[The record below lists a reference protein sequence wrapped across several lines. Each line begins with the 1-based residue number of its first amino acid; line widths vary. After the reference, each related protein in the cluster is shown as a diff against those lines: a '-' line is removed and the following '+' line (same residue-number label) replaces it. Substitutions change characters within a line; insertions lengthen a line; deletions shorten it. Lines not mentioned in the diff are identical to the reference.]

1 MATYTEL
8 YDLRTDSALRN
19 RVAVACVVAAET
31 VRLESPSV
39 ENHANRLAW
48 AARTVGRTIP
58 RPRRRDTEKGNSH
71 ARRSTIAPAKGT
83 DISSITALGIA
94 GATDLGALVRQT
106 RIRQARNEGR
116 LTMEVDVLEPE
127 AYS

>member
-1 MATYTEL
+1 MDNWYDNEEHVARRMATTPL
-8 YDLRTDSALRN
+8 GLLHTLVFHPAVALR
-19 RVAVACVVAAET
+19 
-31 VRLESPSV
+31 
-39 ENHANRLAW
+39 
-48 AARTVGRTIP
+48 
-58 RPRRRDTEKGNSH
+58 D
-71 ARRSTIAPAKGT
+71 TIAPAKGT

>member
-48 AARTVGRTIP
+48 AARTVADPET
-58 RPRRRDTEKGNSH
+58 S
-71 ARRSTIAPAKGT
+71 ARRM
-83 DISSITALGIA
+83 LWLLLA
-94 GATDLGALVRQT
+94 GNRAADVAAIRAATDEA
-106 RIRQARNEGR
+106 IQAK
-116 LTMEVDVLEPE
+116 VDAAVNLFAAGE
-127 AYS
+127 